1 MGRKPYKRRALT
13 TDDVRLLNGEEAEDA
28 VDVVDNPAVVADPH
42 PVQSGSEI
50 DQLADDQRD
59 NEIDRWLAGRKI
71 AARKADGQ
79 RVTIITWP
87 DYQRRTFAR

>member
-13 TDDVRLLNGEEAEDA
+13 TDDVRLLNGEEAGDA
-28 VDVVDNPAVVADPH
+28 VGDPAVVADPH

-50 DQLADDQRD
+50 DQLADDQWD

-71 AARKADGQ
+71 ADRKADDQ
-79 RVTIITWP
+79 RVTIVTWP